1 MDTNRRDGRKTISHS
16 ARCWDTWE
24 SMLQGLSFGTPQC
37 LLYATFLRPPPAPLP
52 TPASLGS
59 ANSYHAPFLQGAP
72 SFFFFFLFL
81 EDPETEVDG
90 TRMGHGLKQRKEKE
104 DETEMPTRPAHV
116 GARHDTRC
124 TQVGTATLLSFV

>member
-1 MDTNRRDGRKTISHS
+1 MGEHVAGAVFWNPPMPALCHIP
-16 ARCWDTWE
+16 
-24 SMLQGLSFGTPQC
+24 QTPSSTPAYAC
-37 LLYATFLRPPPAPLP
+37 LLGFSQKLPCSFPSRSPL
-52 TPASLGS
+52 
-59 ANSYHAPFLQGAP
+59 
-72 SFFFFFLFL
+72 FFFFFLFL

-124 TQVGTATLLSFV
+124 TQVGTATLLPFV

>member
-1 MDTNRRDGRKTISHS
+1 
-16 ARCWDTWE
+16 
-24 SMLQGLSFGTPQC
+24 MLLSFKE
-37 LLYATFLRPPPAPLP
+37 PPL
-52 TPASLGS
+52 
-59 ANSYHAPFLQGAP
+59 
-72 SFFFFFLFL
+72 FFFFLFL

-124 TQVGTATLLSFV
+124 TQVGTATLLPFV